1 MQSKK
6 CRNVWNDWRIFCS
19 SYLSLFLVLFFIV
32 FGYVMYYNAFETKE
46 NEMKTN
52 DTIELQR
59 IIALLQAVAKIPT
72 RQFY

>member
-1 MQSKK
+1 
-6 CRNVWNDWRIFCS
+6 
-19 SYLSLFLVLFFIV
+19 
-32 FGYVMYYNAFETKE
+32 MYYNAFETKE

>member
-1 MQSKK
+1 M
-6 CRNVWNDWRIFCS
+6 
-19 SYLSLFLVLFFIV
+19 LVVFFIV

-46 NEMKTN
+46 NKMKTK

-72 RQFY
+72 RQSY